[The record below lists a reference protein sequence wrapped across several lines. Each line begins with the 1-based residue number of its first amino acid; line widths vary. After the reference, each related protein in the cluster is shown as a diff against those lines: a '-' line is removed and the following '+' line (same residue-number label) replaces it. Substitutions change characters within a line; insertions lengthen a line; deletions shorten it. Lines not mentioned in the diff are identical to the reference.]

1 MDVLERED
9 ACRAAV
15 QLTRQR
21 RHHLVGLG
29 ARLHHLCQL
38 AAGLLRDREQ
48 RAERTRGEQRVAA
61 APQDPQRADR
71 FEEAPQQRGLA
82 DSGLAPHEHDPAL
95 RRLAH
100 SFELRVESSE
110 LASALEQVARRLRGH
125 GWPRSGIQR
134 LVSYLV
140 RSTPSGNVRVSTR
153 FRFTQLSR
161 AVKNGVPPPT
171 RTGWVTIAYS
181 SISPARMAAP
191 ARVAP
196 AMSMR
201 PPSSVLSRV
210 ISVTA
215 SPVTRRAFQST
226 ARVVEENTTFGMSRH
241 RRADSVRRGVAPGR
255 WSAVGQWELIVSHSL
270 RPYSAR
276 PVAPTRSDH
285 HWNSSSLGT
294 LQPRSSPG
302 AAM

>member
-1 MDVLERED
+1 MWAVDVW
-9 ACRAAV
+9 AAEV
-15 QLTRQR
+15 EAEAGSQTTLT
-21 RHHLVGLG
+21 GTGILG
-29 ARLHHLCQL
+29 WPEP
-38 AAGLLRDREQ
+38 G
-48 RAERTRGEQRVAA
+48 
-61 APQDPQRADR
+61 AD
-71 FEEAPQQRGLA
+71 
-82 DSGLAPHEHDPAL
+82 
-95 RRLAH
+95 
-100 SFELRVESSE
+100 
-110 LASALEQVARRLRGH
+110 
-125 GWPRSGIQR
+125 PRSGTQR

-181 SISPARMAAP
+181 SISPARMAA
-191 ARVAP
+191 AASVAP
-196 AMSMR
+196 PMSIG
-201 PPSSVLSRV
+201 PPSSALSLV

-215 SPVTRRAFQST
+215 SPVTRRVFQST
-226 ARVVEENTTFGMSRH
+226 VLVVEENTPFGMSRQ
-241 RRADSVRRGVAPGR
+241 RRANSICAGVAPGCL
-255 WSAVGQWELIVSHSL
+255 SAVGQWELIVSQSL

-302 AAM
+302 AAMYPSRLRFMPKVSFRMSGSVSRYSAYRRGGQRRSSKPCWYGCA